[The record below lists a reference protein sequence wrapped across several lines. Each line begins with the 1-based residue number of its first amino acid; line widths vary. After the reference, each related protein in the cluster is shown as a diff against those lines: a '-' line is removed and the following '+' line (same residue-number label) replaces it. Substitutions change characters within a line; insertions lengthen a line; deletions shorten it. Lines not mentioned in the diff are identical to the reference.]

1 MRKTV
6 YVNWERQTKST
17 ERGRAQY
24 QLVAFLVEGQPS
36 ENRKN
41 AQVSIKLGAI
51 QERFLHIRISRT
63 RAFHQGLFWEKVDKI
78 FRKLRLTKNIQET
91 LEVQISEKVP
101 RPAEDWAMWGVTCI
115 PRRDC

>member
-17 ERGRAQY
+17 ERGRTQY

-91 LEVQISEKVP
+91 LEAQISEKVP